1 MSAGHTSSSAASRLV
16 QNEKPNATRIHVAT
30 VIPNNGHNQSQF
42 DGKRLVELVSIAL
55 LMPSIL
61 IGDSKTASGVQLPR
75 ANHGKRNLTAPH
87 ASAAG
92 RFPRQIQS

>member
-42 DGKRLVELVSIAL
+42 DAKRLVELVSIAL
-55 LMPSIL
+55 LMPSTL
-61 IGDSKTASGVQLPR
+61 IGDSKARFQR
-75 ANHGKRNLTAPH
+75 ARIMGSETLKRHAP
-87 ASAAG
+87 
-92 RFPRQIQS
+92 